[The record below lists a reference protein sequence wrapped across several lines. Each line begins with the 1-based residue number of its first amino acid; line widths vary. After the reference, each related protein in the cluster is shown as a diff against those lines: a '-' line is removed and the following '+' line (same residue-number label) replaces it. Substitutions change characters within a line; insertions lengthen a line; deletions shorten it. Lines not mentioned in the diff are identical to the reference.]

1 MESLEALGNTFYFD
15 WEVNLM
21 VWLQAHLGAF
31 GEMLANVFSMFGE
44 EMLMVAIL
52 GFLFWCY
59 DKEFGKFVGLNLL
72 TANVWNPM
80 LKNVCCRR
88 RPYMDN
94 PEIACLRQVDSEG
107 DIYDVITQGYSFPS
121 GHSTA
126 AAATYASLP
135 AYQKKKKWLAIISY
149 GLILLV
155 GVSRFCLGVHY
166 PTDVLVGWAL
176 GFLAIALIQLLMKKV
191 KKRVAYLILIVI
203 ALPGF
208 FYCESTDYYSAF
220 GMLIGYCLGVE
231 FEEKHVNFE
240 TTRSVLFSVLRVAGG
255 GIIFF
260 GLNELLKLPFS
271 SEFLA
276 GGSFLPHLVRT
287 LRYTAVLFTL
297 IGLYP
302 MLFRPVEARMKKG
315 RGRLN

>member
-1 MESLEALGNTFYFD
+1 MEVLGNTFYFD
-15 WEVNLM
+15 WEVSLI
-21 VWLQAHLGAF
+21 VWLQAHLGSF
-31 GEMLANVFSMFGE
+31 GETLANFFSMFGE
-44 EMLMVAIL
+44 EMLMVAII
-52 GFLFWCY
+52 GFLYWCF

-80 LKNVCCRR
+80 LKNICIRR

-135 AYQKKKKWLAIISY
+135 AYQKKKKWLAIASY
-149 GLILLV
+149 VLILLV

-176 GFLAIALIQLLMKKV
+176 GFLAVALLPLLMKKV
-191 KKRVAYLILIVI
+191 KRRTAYLILLVI

-208 FYCESTDYYSAF
+208 FYCESTDYYTAL
-220 GMLIGYCLGVE
+220 GMLIGYCIATE
-231 FEEKHVNFE
+231 FEAKYVNFE
-240 TTRSVLFSVLRVAGG
+240 MTRSVLFSLLRVAGG
-255 GIIFF
+255 AAIFF
-260 GLNELLKLPFS
+260 GLNEVLKLPFS

-287 LRYTAVLFTL
+287 LRYTVVMFTD
-297 IGLYP
+297 IALYP
-302 MLFRPVEARMKKG
+302 MLFRPVEARLTKKKA
-315 RGRLN
+315 